1 MKLLFISFIFV
12 SIIFLIIDLIW
23 LSFSIRYFYMPNL
36 KNIPLNQKPVMWAG
50 VLFYVLYVIGLT
62 LVILRPA
69 LNDFSV
75 STALWTG
82 IIFGIVAY
90 GTYNL
95 TNMAFIKNWSINVVF
110 VDMIWGGFVTGIS
123 SALTI
128 FIVKNYFS

>member
-1 MKLLFISFIFV
+1 MKLILLSFVVV

-23 LSFSIRYFYMPNL
+23 LSFSIRNFYIPNL
-36 KNIPLNQKPVMWAG
+36 PGIPMNQKPVLWAG
-50 VLFYVLYVIGLT
+50 VLFYFIYVIGLT
-62 LVILRPA
+62 LVIIRPA
-69 LNDFSV
+69 LSDFAIF
-75 STALWTG
+75 TALWTG

-110 VDMIWGGFVTGIS
+110 VDMIWGGFVSGFS

-128 FIVKNYFS
+128 FVVKNYFS

>member
-1 MKLLFISFIFV
+1 
-12 SIIFLIIDLIW
+12 
-23 LSFSIRYFYMPNL
+23 MPNL

-62 LVILRPA
+62 LVILRAA

-110 VDMIWGGFVTGIS
+110 LLSTP
-123 SALTI
+123 
-128 FIVKNYFS
+128 